1 MPFQDNEDTEL
12 TPVPRVPTMPER
24 WLRKLFLEDWGLKLL
39 ALAITVVLWLG
50 VTGQNKPVTLR
61 VNGVQLNFLRPEG
74 FELSNEL
81 PATVD
86 IVFTGSKDKLDRI
99 EPRELVANVD
109 LSDQKAG
116 ERIIKLTVNRV
127 KMELQEDVKI
137 QGFYPA
143 SVPVRLEP
151 VVEVRLNLEV
161 KFEGK
166 LPEGYELGNVTVNPS
181 TIRLRGPA
189 DHINSVRKTMTETVW
204 LEGKK
209 ESFDLSEVEIN
220 IPDAKVDILD
230 PAVDIHV
237 EVLEKRRGDLHLRM
251 ANGDGSPYLA
261 QIATPDR
268 YSDPLLLFPTQ

>member
-12 TPVPRVPTMPER
+12 TPVPHVPTMPER

-39 ALAITVVLWLG
+39 ALGITVVLWLG

-61 VNGVQLNFLRPEG
+61 VNGVQLNFLQPEG
-74 FELSNEL
+74 FELSNEP

-99 EPRELVANVD
+99 EPRALIANVD

-116 ERIIKLTVNRV
+116 ERIIKLTGNRV

-151 VVEVRLNLEV
+151 VIEAPMNVEV

-166 LPEGYELGNVTVNPS
+166 LPDGYELGNVTVNPS

-189 DHINSVRKTMTETVW
+189 DHINGLRKAMTETVW
-204 LEGKK
+204 LDGKK
-209 ESFDLSEVEIN
+209 ENFDLSQVEIN

-230 PAVDIHV
+230 PAVAVHV

-251 ANGDGSPYLA
+251 ATGDGLLYHA
-261 QIATPDR
+261 RIVTPNR
-268 YSDPLLLFPTQ
+268 YSDSFFLFPSQ